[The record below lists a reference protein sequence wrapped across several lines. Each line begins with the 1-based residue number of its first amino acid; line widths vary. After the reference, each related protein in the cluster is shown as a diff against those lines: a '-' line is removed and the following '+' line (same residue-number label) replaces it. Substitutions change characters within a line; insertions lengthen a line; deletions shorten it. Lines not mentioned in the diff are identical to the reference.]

1 MQAFG
6 NSFKWLLFG
15 DEDTVFFVDNVL
27 ELLQDFDP
35 SMPYIITGAV
45 LPVAQECPRVLVR
58 VKMYAAL
65 PAGQGL
71 ACHAEPPLM
80 HSAAE
85 AAAPSEHVAPPLT
98 IHALCP
104 NHMSASPGT
113 LPEWQPCQ

>member
-45 LPVAQECPRVLVR
+45 LPVAGGCPRLLSESR
-58 VKMYAAL
+58 CMQLYLLGRAL
-65 PAGQGL
+65 HVMLIPAGCTVQQRQQRHL
-71 ACHAEPPLM
+71 SMRLRR
-80 HSAAE
+80 
-85 AAAPSEHVAPPLT
+85 
-98 IHALCP
+98 
-104 NHMSASPGT
+104 
-113 LPEWQPCQ
+113 